1 MSERDEQ
8 ISFFDFIP
16 VLQAQHPNM
25 ADDLHW
31 IHASMNGA
39 WFKKAHMA
47 MLAKEEGLTPGILD
61 IFWAYN
67 IGKYSGIYIEMK
79 YGNNILTDNQAKY
92 RAWVES
98 QGYLVKV
105 CYNWQKAVEAICA
118 YASLPAPDFQ

>member
-16 VLQAQHPNM
+16 VLQTQHPDM
-25 ADDLHW
+25 AESLGW

-39 WFKKAHMA
+39 WMKNTKMA
-47 MLAKEEGLTPGILD
+47 MIAMREGLRPGILD

-67 IGKYSGIYIEMK
+67 NGEYPGIYIEMK
-79 YGNNILTDNQAKY
+79 YGRNKMTDNQKNY
-92 RAWVES
+92 TNWVVG
-98 QGYLVKV
+98 QKYLVKV
-105 CYNWQKAVEAICA
+105 CYNWQEAVEVICA